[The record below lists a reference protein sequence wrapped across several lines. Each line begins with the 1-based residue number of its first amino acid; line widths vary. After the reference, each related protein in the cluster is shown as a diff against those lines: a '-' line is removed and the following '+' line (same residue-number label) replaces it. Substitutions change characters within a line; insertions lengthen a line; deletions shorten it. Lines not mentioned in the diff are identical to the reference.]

1 MEKDKP
7 GPDTVPVTRC
17 DIIIRHGQI
26 IDGTGENRYRAD
38 IAIRNDRIVAI
49 GALDA
54 VIASHDIDASGLIV
68 APGFIDAHTHDDRA
82 LVSDPDMPMKITQ
95 GVTTVVAGN
104 CGISLAPTE
113 FRDWPPP
120 PMDLL
125 GDQEYY
131 RFGSFGAFSEFLSA
145 HPPSVNAGLLV
156 GHIALR
162 YGAMRGSLQRAASDA
177 EIAAME
183 HAALSAMAEGAIG
196 LSTGLDY
203 REAVDAPQAEIT
215 TLARAVASMGGLYA
229 SHTRN
234 YFEAVIEAVQEA
246 VDIGADAQVPVVL
259 SHHQV
264 SGKANFGRSVES
276 LKVVADAI
284 DRGQDVALDVYPY
297 AASSKTLDP
306 QRCQPGVKVLITW
319 SEPHPEMTGKEID
332 EVAAIWVCDPIQA
345 AERLLPAG
353 AVYFQLH
360 EEDVRRILAFPH
372 SMIGSDGLPWDQHPH
387 PRLWGSFPRVLG
399 HYARDLNLFTL
410 EEAVRRMTGL
420 PARVF
425 GFRDRGEIKVGAFA
439 DITVFDPLSVLDKG
453 TFLKPKQPAAGIC
466 HVLVNGIPAL
476 SDGTPTGD
484 RTGRV
489 LRRRA

>member
-1 MEKDKP
+1 MIEATETP
-7 GPDTVPVTRC
+7 PARC
-17 DIIIRHGQI
+17 DVILRGGHV
-26 IDGTGENRYRAD
+26 IDGTGAPRFRAD
-38 IAIRNDRIVAI
+38 VAVSGDRIVAV

-54 VIASHDIDASGLIV
+54 TDGTMEIDAAGMIV
-68 APGFIDAHTHDDRA
+68 APGFIDVHTHDDRA
-82 LVSDPDMPMKITQ
+82 LVSMADMPMKVSQ

-125 GDQEYY
+125 GDQAFY
-131 RFGSFGAFSEFLSA
+131 RFGSFGAFRDYLTD
-145 HPPSVNAGLLV
+145 HPPAVNAGLLV

-162 YGAMRGSLQRAASDA
+162 YGAMQGGLERAATDR

-183 HAALSAMAEGAIG
+183 TAAGEAMDDGAVG

-203 REAVDAPQAEIT
+203 REAVQAPQDEVTA
-215 TLARAVASMGGLYA
+215 LARAVAGKGGLYA

-246 VDIGADAQVPVVL
+246 IDIGRDAALPVVL

-264 SGKANFGRSVES
+264 SGKDNFGRSVES
-276 LKVVADAI
+276 LKVVDEAI
-284 DRGQDVALDVYPY
+284 RRGQDVALDVYPY

-319 SEPHPEMTGKEID
+319 SESHPEMVGKEIA
-332 EVAAIWVCDPIQA
+332 EIATIWETDPISA

-353 AVYFQLH
+353 AVYFQLS
-360 EEDVRRILAFPH
+360 EEDVQRILAH
-372 SMIGSDGLPWDQHPH
+372 SHAMIGSDGLPWDDHPH
-387 PRLWGSFPRVLG
+387 PRLWGTFPRVLG
-399 HYARDLNLFTL
+399 HYARELNLFSL

-420 PARVF
+420 PAKVF
-425 GFRDRGEIKVGAFA
+425 GFSDRGEIRPGAFA
-439 DITVFDPLSVLDKG
+439 DICVFDPATVLDRG
-453 TFLKPKQPAAGIC
+453 TFMEPRTPAAGIL
-466 HVLVNGIPAL
+466 HVLVNGEPTFR
-476 SDGTPTGD
+476 DGAQIGARP
-484 RTGRV
+484 GRV
-489 LRRRA
+489 LRREA